1 MDPRL
6 LSRLADC
13 VSDADGPGAIYEPAI
28 DAVMAST
35 GAHRAAILL
44 LDDDGIMRFRAARGV
59 SERYRTAVEG
69 HSPWTVDVEDPAPI
83 AIPDVLADPTL
94 NALRDVLAAEGIR
107 AL

>member
-44 LDDDGIMRFRAARGV
+44 LDDEGIMRFRAARGL
-59 SERYRTAVEG
+59 SERYRAAVEG
-69 HSPWTVDVEDPAPI
+69 HSPWAADRREPRPDRDPGRSHGSH
-83 AIPDVLADPTL
+83 L
-94 NALRDVLAAEGIR
+94 
-107 AL
+107 